1 VAATYHRFASDRLVR
16 LYGDEIDAMG
26 FVKRRGYT
34 LAVRVARYKASS
46 FATDTTRAFLTLD
59 WAL

>member
-1 VAATYHRFASDRLVR
+1 
-16 LYGDEIDAMG
+16 MG